1 MNRQPAPITD
11 FLTGYAASGTS
22 RLHMPGH
29 KGVAPDGFPG
39 FLAAA
44 FPFDLTEIKGAD
56 ELYQPEGIIAESEEN
71 TAAFYH
77 AGYSCYSAG
86 GSTLSILGMVTAAVR
101 KCGREII
108 AVRNAH
114 LSFVNAC
121 VHCDAEI
128 HWLVPEYDRETG
140 LCLPVTADEV
150 GGYMD
155 RYPGARIV
163 YLTSPDYYGVQADV
177 AAIARTVHQRG
188 GILLCD
194 NAHGA
199 HLIAFDGAH
208 PMEAG
213 ADLCCD
219 SPHKTL
225 PVLTGGSILH
235 CGKAMAEI
243 LPKVE
248 LKQLMTL
255 YGSTSP
261 SYLIMAS
268 LEQAVLWMQREGK
281 AAFVQLAERMEKLSG
296 QLRQEGVILLERVTD
311 CTKLTLDAFRCGYT
325 SDEMAQELRRFRM
338 EPEFSGGGK
347 VVLMFSPQTDEE
359 TFERVL
365 QFGRSLIKRSPIGYP
380 AFALSP
386 ERVLPLREAAFA
398 PSIGVETAL
407 AEGRIAAENRIA
419 CPPGIPVVTAGEK
432 IGPLEKKLLLD
443 SGIFQINVIK

>member
-1 MNRQPAPITD
+1 MTRQTAPITD
-11 FLTGYAASGTS
+11 FLKAYAASGTS

-29 KGVAPDGFPG
+29 KGTAPDGYPD
-39 FLAAA
+39 FLSAA
-44 FPFDLTEIKGAD
+44 FPYDLTEIAGAD
-56 ELYQPEGIIAESEEN
+56 ELYEPEGIIAQSEAI
-71 TAAFYH
+71 TADLYH
-77 AGYSCYSAG
+77 SGYSCYSAG
-86 GSTLSILGMVTAAVR
+86 GSTLSILSMVTAAVR

-140 LCLPVTADEV
+140 LCLPVTADEIERS
-150 GGYMD
+150 MQAH
-155 RYPGARIV
+155 PEAKIV
-163 YLTSPDYYGVQADV
+163 YLTSPDYYGVQADIG
-177 AAIARTVHQRG
+177 AIAKTVHANG

-199 HLIAFDGAH
+199 HLIAFDGVH
-208 PMEAG
+208 PMAAG

-235 CGKAMAEI
+235 CGKEMAER
-243 LPKVE
+243 LTKAE
-248 LKQLMTL
+248 LKRLMTM

-268 LEQAVLWMQREGK
+268 LEQAVLWMQRDGISG
-281 AAFVQLAERMEKLSG
+281 FQQLDKRMQLLSD
-296 QLRQEGVILLERVTD
+296 QLREMGVVLLDRVTD
-311 CTKLTLDAFRCGYT
+311 CTKLTLDGYRCGYT
-325 SDEMAQELRRFRM
+325 SDELSDALRRFKM

-359 TFERVL
+359 TFGRL
-365 QFGRSLIKRSPIGYP
+365 LRFGQSLTKRSPIGYP
-380 AFALSP
+380 DFALSP
-386 ERVLPLREAAFA
+386 ERLMPLREAAFA
-398 PSIGVETAL
+398 PSVEVDTAD
-407 AEGRIAAENRIA
+407 AEGKVAAENRIA

-432 IGPLEKKLLLD
+432 IRAAEKKLLLD
-443 SGIFQINVIK
+443 SGIFQINVLK

>member
-1 MNRQPAPITD
+1 MTRQTAPITD
-11 FLTGYAASGTS
+11 FLTDYAASGIS

-29 KGVAPDGFPG
+29 KGTAPDGYPA
-39 FLAAA
+39 FLSAA
-44 FPFDLTEIKGAD
+44 FPFDLTEIAGAD
-56 ELYQPEGIIAESEEN
+56 ELYEPEGIIAESEEI
-71 TAAFYH
+71 AASLYH

-86 GSTLSILGMVTAAVR
+86 GSTLSILSMVTAAVR

-150 GGYMD
+150 AGCMD
-155 RYPGARIV
+155 SYPGAQIV

-177 AAIARTVHQRG
+177 RAIAQVVHRRG

-235 CGKAMAEI
+235 CSKAMAER
-243 LPKVE
+243 LPKKE
-248 LKQLMTL
+248 LKHLMTL

-268 LEQAVLWMQREGK
+268 LEQAVLWMQREGTGQ
-281 AAFVQLAERMEKLSG
+281 FLRLAEKMRMLSD
-296 QLRQEGVILLERVTD
+296 QLRQDGVVLLERVTD
-311 CTKLTLDAFRCGYT
+311 CTKLTLDGFRCGYT
-325 SDEMAQELRRFRM
+325 SDELSAMLRRYQI

-347 VVLMFSPQTDEE
+347 VVLMFSPQTDEQA
-359 TFERVL
+359 FDRVVR
-365 QFGRSLIKRSPIGYP
+365 FGKELKKRAPIEYP
-380 AFALSP
+380 PFALAP
-386 ERVLPLREAAFA
+386 QRVLPLRVAAFA
-398 PSIGVETAL
+398 PSVEVDVRDAV
-407 AEGRIAAENRIA
+407 GKIAAENRIA